1 MEVTAEQFEAASRRM
16 ENQRVRYSTI
26 AAVHYSAD
34 RDRLV
39 IDLSNGLALSFPP
52 QLAQVLQHAT
62 AEDLAETE
70 ITASELS
77 VYFPRMDVSLYVP
90 GLLDGLFGT
99 REWMRKEFAQ
109 MGGRSTSEAK
119 AAAARANG
127 KRGGRPRK
135 NKTAA

>member
-77 VYFPRMDVSLYVP
+77 VYFPRMARTIASTFRGRIYVS
-90 GLLDGLFGT
+90 
-99 REWMRKEFAQ
+99 
-109 MGGRSTSEAK
+109 S
-119 AAAARANG
+119 RAYSQ
-127 KRGGRPRK
+127 RR
-135 NKTAA
+135 